1 MQAES
6 AKGWRF
12 ASSDGRG
19 SRARTRG
26 HKCDR
31 TSPVWRKQRRIVLGL
46 AILMVSL
53 LLAVAAS
60 LQAQPPSL
68 VMISWDGAPDWVID
82 RLVEEGRLPTLGR
95 IRKEGACAEYVVPSF
110 PSKTAVGHS
119 AVFTAAWPEVSGIVG
134 NSVPAGTAS
143 QTTLTESLRGFDS
156 RALTAEPVFVTAAK
170 AGFQVAVL
178 SATQSYPAEPHLAAI
193 RASGADPGKFWSLSG
208 FETTLAGRAM
218 LTEKDFGALAGE
230 WPGISTSP
238 SFKEAEFEVAGTKF
252 FALAYDDPSDPTK
265 GLDTV
270 AIRQG
275 SRSGS
280 GTSEAKLRP
289 SSARDDS
296 GFWSRP
302 FRVGTG
308 ERSGGLAF
316 RLFTLSP
323 DGSQIE
329 LYRSSANAL
338 LGAASGASKA
348 SYEGSYPCFHDD
360 AFGNYKSG
368 LFGPTLVEGGSGEAE
383 RRIVEI
389 VRRDCELLYAG
400 TRWAWENLRPR
411 LLTHYTPMSDSAGHT
426 WIGLLDPDLPGHDPD
441 LAAKIWP
448 HYIKLFQLQDEWL
461 GKVIDLV
468 GNDAVV
474 ALFSDHGMEGIS
486 KYLNVQ
492 GVLEQAGLAAQSGR
506 NIDLTKT
513 QIACAAWEDFSLT
526 VNRAD
531 RKGGIVAPGEV
542 ESVLTQATAAL
553 LSVRDPETNLPVVTS
568 VWRARDVPGLGVS
581 GGACGDLYFDLAPG
595 YYPRRSFGAPV
606 TKVTSEWREGVHGF
620 YPERRKMHSILYV
633 RGPGIRP
640 GLVGPSLR
648 QIDIVPTLCSGVGL
662 PIPPQAQG
670 HAVGQFWTSKSQG

>member
-1 MQAES
+1 
-6 AKGWRF
+6 
-12 ASSDGRG
+12 
-19 SRARTRG
+19 
-26 HKCDR
+26 
-31 TSPVWRKQRRIVLGL
+31 
-46 AILMVSL
+46 MVSL

-60 LQAQPPSL
+60 LQTQPPAL
-68 VMISWDGAPDWVID
+68 VLISWDGAPDWVID
-82 RLVEEGRLPTLGR
+82 RLVDEGKLPTLGR
-95 IRKEGACAEYVVPSF
+95 IRREGAYADYVVPSF

-134 NSVPAGTAS
+134 NSVPAGPAS
-143 QTTLTESLRGFDS
+143 QTSLTESLRGFDS

-178 SATQSYPAEPHLAAI
+178 SATQSFPAEPHLDSI
-193 RASGADPGKFWSLSG
+193 RAAGADPSKFWSLSG

-218 LTEKDFGALAGE
+218 LTEKDFRAPTAS
-230 WPGISTSP
+230 WPGVPTSP
-238 SFKEAEFEVAGTKF
+238 SSKEAEFEVAGSKF
-252 FALAYDDPSDPTK
+252 YALAYDDPSDPTQ

-275 SRSGS
+275 SRSGGA
-280 GTSEAKLRP
+280 GTIGAKLKP
-289 SSARDDS
+289 SQAREDS

-302 FRVGTG
+302 FRVGSG

-316 RLFTLSP
+316 RLFSLSS
-323 DGSQIE
+323 DGNKIE
-329 LYRSSANAL
+329 LYRSSAHAL
-338 LGAASGASKA
+338 LGAAKGPSKA
-348 SYEGSYPCFHDD
+348 SYEAAYPCFHDD
-360 AFGNYKSG
+360 AFGNYESG

-383 RRIVEI
+383 RRILEI

-400 TRWAWENLRPR
+400 TRWAWQNLRPR

-426 WIGLLDPDLPGHDPD
+426 WMGLLDPDLPGHDPE

-468 GNDAVV
+468 GKDAVV

-486 KYLNVQ
+486 RYLNIQ
-492 GVLEQAGLAAQSGR
+492 GVLELAGLTAQAGR

-513 QIACAAWEDFSLT
+513 KIASAAWEDFSLT

-531 RKGGIVAPGEV
+531 RKGGIVPPGEV
-542 ESVLTQATAAL
+542 ESVLAQATAAL
-553 LSVRDPETNLPVVTS
+553 VSVRDPETNLPVVTS

-581 GGACGDLYFDLAPG
+581 NGSCGDIYFDLAPG
-595 YYPRRSFGAPV
+595 YYPRRSFGAPI
-606 TKVTSEWREGVHGF
+606 TKVTSAWREGVHGF

-633 RGPGIRP
+633 MGPGIRA
-640 GLVGPSLR
+640 GLKGPSMR
-648 QIDIVPTLCSGVGL
+648 QIDIVPTLCRGVGL

-670 HAVGQFWTSKSQG
+670 HAVGQFWSATSPR